1 MNYLDAYWSRIN
13 HFGDST
19 AERIRNGGIRSF
31 YKWLAESPHTMRQ
44 LSTERGIYFDGIILT
59 NKDKEYSKIMFLN
72 VANEIDIAIG
82 DIMNWKL
89 EDGTIEKWLV
99 IQEEKKV
106 NGTYRTF
113 WIIRCN
119 YLLKWID
126 GQGHL
131 QQSWSY
137 TVSSLDSK
145 IKGNYRTWNS
155 LITPQPNKFAE
166 ILMPR
171 FPINRSTNFIIE
183 DESWNVIEYDH
194 TSVPGTI
201 YLSLTEGKINLIY
214 DDTENNIAD
223 MDRLAKYELLVPETA
238 QIFNL
243 NDEIEPQLTLVKNG
257 VPINEPYDLIST
269 NTALAKV
276 IDGKLKAI
284 GVGEVEIIVQLKNYP
299 SIKKSLMIN
308 ISEGNKEFSAYIEG
322 ADTIKLNRKGCYK
335 LLGTDEINGNVTFSI
350 IDDYH
355 CVNRYEVDNNE
366 CTIYA
371 NDRNILK
378 PFTLC
383 AEYNGNTYTKVINII
398 PLW

>member
-1 MNYLDAYWSRIN
+1 MSYLDTYWSRIN
-13 HFGDST
+13 HLGDST

-155 LITPQPNKFAE
+155 LKYWAF
-166 ILMPR
+166 IL
-171 FPINRSTNFIIE
+171 
-183 DESWNVIEYDH
+183 
-194 TSVPGTI
+194 
-201 YLSLTEGKINLIY
+201 
-214 DDTENNIAD
+214 
-223 MDRLAKYELLVPETA
+223 
-238 QIFNL
+238 
-243 NDEIEPQLTLVKNG
+243 
-257 VPINEPYDLIST
+257 
-269 NTALAKV
+269 
-276 IDGKLKAI
+276 
-284 GVGEVEIIVQLKNYP
+284 
-299 SIKKSLMIN
+299 
-308 ISEGNKEFSAYIEG
+308 
-322 ADTIKLNRKGCYK
+322 
-335 LLGTDEINGNVTFSI
+335 
-350 IDDYH
+350 
-355 CVNRYEVDNNE
+355 
-366 CTIYA
+366 
-371 NDRNILK
+371 
-378 PFTLC
+378 
-383 AEYNGNTYTKVINII
+383 
-398 PLW
+398 

>member
-13 HFGDST
+13 HLGDST

-243 NDEIEPQLTLVKNG
+243 NNEIEPQFTLVKNG
-257 VPINEPYDLIST
+257 IPINEPYDLIST

-322 ADTIKLNRKGCYK
+322 ADTIKLNRKGYYK
-335 LLGTDEINGNVTFSI
+335 LLGTDEINGTIAFSI

-355 CVNRYEVDNNE
+355 CVNHYEVDNNE

-371 NDRNILK
+371 NDKNILK

>member
-13 HFGDST
+13 HLGDST

-82 DIMNWKL
+82 DIMNWKI

-243 NDEIEPQLTLVKNG
+243 NNEIEPQFTLVKNG

-269 NTALAKV
+269 NTALAKI

-322 ADTIKLNRKGCYK
+322 ADTIKLNRKGYYK
-335 LLGTDEINGNVTFSI
+335 LLGTDEINGTVVFSI

-371 NDRNILK
+371 NDKNILK

>member
-13 HFGDST
+13 HLGDST

-82 DIMNWKL
+82 DIMNWKI

-243 NDEIEPQLTLVKNG
+243 NNEIEPQFTLVKNG

-269 NTALAKV
+269 NTALAKI

-299 SIKKSLMIN
+299 FIKKSLMIN

-322 ADTIKLNRKGCYK
+322 ADTIKLNRKGYYK
-335 LLGTDEINGNVTFSI
+335 LLGTDEINGTVVFSI

-371 NDRNILK
+371 NDKNILK